1 MKKTEERGWNFM
13 KYCEKCGKEIID
25 ENMGCTE
32 CNKPEVELNDENI
45 PIEEN
50 SLHND
55 AYFQLIK
62 NAKITNI
69 IGIALLPIAILF
81 AFIFN
86 GFSGAV
92 LCLVAECIALLPKTK
107 VQKKFKKENKSGTDK
122 KQQKAEFK
130 RLNKDLKSKS
140 ASYKMSFIIALV
152 ALALLISSFGIDSLK
167 KAVTNKSQTDTQTS
181 YSTQEDSTYYNNTTE
196 HTTEKEST
204 TEYKAESTTAP
215 TSTNSKYP
223 TETELIMEI
232 EKEFEDIDKF
242 GGMIT
247 FSFDK
252 PSGKGA
258 CYNIL
263 LKGMK
268 MGQIIFASPDSSSS
282 DGYGYVTELLVSIDS
297 PSSMPYTVEN
307 VNIVQ
312 CIAMLPIYTYAKNW
326 GDFSGDYNSFSKR
339 FILTKDGAK
348 NWLNELPGYEC
359 ILLTSKTK
367 VMCISAYGKLMC
379 DQVRSLSP
387 AF

>member
-1 MKKTEERGWNFM
+1 M

-32 CNKPEVELNDENI
+32 CNKPEVELNDESILN
-45 PIEEN
+45 EEN
-50 SLHND
+50 GLHND

-92 LCLVAECIALLPKTK
+92 LCFVAECIALLPKTK
-107 VQKKFKKENKSGTDK
+107 VQKKFKKENKSVTDK

-140 ASYKMSFIIALV
+140 VSYKMSFIIAIV
-152 ALALLISSFGIDSLK
+152 ALALLISSLFGIDALK
-167 KAVTNKSQTDTQTS
+167 TVTNKSQTNTQTS
-181 YSTQEDSTYYNNTTE
+181 YTTQEDSTYYNTTE

-204 TEYKAESTTAP
+204 TEIKAESTISP
-215 TSTNSKYP
+215 TSINNKYP

-232 EKEFEDIDKF
+232 EKVFEDFDAIF
-242 GGMIT
+242 GGAIT

-252 PSGKGA
+252 YTGKSA
-258 CYNIL
+258 NYNIL
-263 LKGMK
+263 LSGMK
-268 MGQIIFASPDSSSS
+268 IGQMIFESPVSSSN
-282 DGYGYVTELLVSIDS
+282 DGYGYVTDLFVSIES
-297 PSSMPYTVEN
+297 TSSMPYTMEN

-326 GDFSGDYNSFSKR
+326 GDFSGDYNSFQKQ
-339 FILTKDGAK
+339 FMLTNDGAG
-348 NWLNELPGYEC
+348 NWLHELPGYEC

-367 VMCISAYGKLMC
+367 VMCISAYGKLQC
-379 DQVRSLSP
+379 DLVRSLSP
-387 AF
+387 CF